1 MVEFVNKPE
10 LYDHKYQTYRTVK
23 DEKCKGK
30 FLFTIKYLVPFGTG
44 RQPIYFMST
53 RFLKDKIDG
62 VRIP

>member
-1 MVEFVNKPE
+1 MFEFVNKLE

-23 DEKCKGK
+23 DEKYKEK
-30 FLFTIKYLVPFGTG
+30 FLFTIKYFVSFGTG

-62 VRIP
+62 VRVP